1 MLTVQDEQL
10 LGRLLGGNIPDEVR
24 RECAIRTRMFHSSG
38 HSGPMGALGLI
49 DAIRSLGYGPD
60 EPVVMPAKVNWREY
74 PQDGSTKVEA
84 KFFGQ
89 WMRGAFLGF
98 VEAGTLAV
106 RLEDDGI
113 VRECRPD
120 MVRLAEVRE
129 EPEEGPDARI
139 ELLDVVE
146 LDEPVEVPVEE
157 PDQQAE
163 EPIEEP
169 MDSEPAAEESD
180 EPEPPA
186 VEQLAVP
193 KVDPQPGD
201 LVWVEEDDDVKD
213 AIFSAHDEDGAILAI
228 VKGETQIR
236 KIPAGNWTAVG
247 Q

>member
-49 DAIRSLGYGPD
+49 DAIRSLGYGPP
-60 EPVVMPAKVNWREY
+60 EPVAVPVKVNWREY

-106 RLEDDGI
+106 RMDDDGI

-120 MVRLAEVRE
+120 MVRLAEVDE
-129 EPEEGPDARI
+129 PPEEGPDARI

-146 LDEPVEVPVEE
+146 LDDPVVAPVEE
-157 PDQQAE
+157 TVELVEEADTAE
-163 EPIEEP
+163 ETV
-169 MDSEPAAEESD
+169 D
-180 EPEPPA
+180 EPVVEDDPPP

-213 AIFSAHDEDGAILAI
+213 AIFSAHDEDGAILAM
-228 VKGETQIR
+228 VEGETAIR
-236 KIPAGNWTAVG
+236 KIPAGSWTAVG

>member
-49 DAIRSLGYGPD
+49 DAIRSLGYGPP
-60 EPVVMPAKVNWREY
+60 EPVVVPVKVNWREY

-98 VEAGTLAV
+98 VESGTLAV
-106 RLEDDGI
+106 RLDDDGI

-120 MVRLAEVRE
+120 MVRLAEVEE

-146 LDEPVEVPVEE
+146 LDDPVEVPAEAPVER
-157 PDQQAE
+157 AE
-163 EPIEEP
+163 EPVV
-169 MDSEPAAEESD
+169 D
-180 EPEPPA
+180 EPVDEHEAPA

-193 KVDPQPGD
+193 TVDPMPGD

-213 AIFSAHDEDGAILAI
+213 ATFSAHDEDGAILAI

-236 KIPAGNWTAVG
+236 KIPAGSWTAVG
-247 Q
+247 K